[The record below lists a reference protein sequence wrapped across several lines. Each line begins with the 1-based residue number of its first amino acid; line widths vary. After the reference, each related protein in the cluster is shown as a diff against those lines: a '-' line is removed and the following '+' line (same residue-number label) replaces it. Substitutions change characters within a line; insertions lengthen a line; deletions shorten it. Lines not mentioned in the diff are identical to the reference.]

1 MRILIDVG
9 NSVTKVVLNKDHKI
23 TIVKSINY
31 IENSKYEL
39 EFKKTIKSILSKNKI
54 SDVFTSSVNI
64 EALKIIKNIIKQFKD
79 LKFRNLESREF
90 TDFKI
95 KYKKIEK
102 FGIDRFYNC
111 LGARSLSTKNN
122 FIIFDIGTA
131 TTVDV
136 IDKKFNYLGG
146 LIIPGPLKIGRA
158 HV

>member
-95 KYKKIEK
+95 KYKKIENTNK
-102 FGIDRFYNC
+102 M
-111 LGARSLSTKNN
+111 
-122 FIIFDIGTA
+122 
-131 TTVDV
+131 
-136 IDKKFNYLGG
+136 
-146 LIIPGPLKIGRA
+146 
-158 HV
+158 

>member
-9 NSVTKVVLNKDHKI
+9 NSVTKVVLNKDYKI

-31 IENSKYEL
+31 IGNSKYEL
-39 EFKKTIKSILSKNKI
+39 ELKKTIKSILSKNKI

-102 FGIDRFYNC
+102 F
-111 LGARSLSTKNN
+111 
-122 FIIFDIGTA
+122 
-131 TTVDV
+131 
-136 IDKKFNYLGG
+136 
-146 LIIPGPLKIGRA
+146 
-158 HV
+158 